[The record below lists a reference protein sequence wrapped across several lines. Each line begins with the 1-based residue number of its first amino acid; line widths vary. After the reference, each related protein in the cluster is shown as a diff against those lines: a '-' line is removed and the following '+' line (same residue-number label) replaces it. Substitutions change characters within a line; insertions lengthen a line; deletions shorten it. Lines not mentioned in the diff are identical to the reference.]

1 MALCRLTKLQSD
13 IRVGQFQVG
22 IDPPDNIQ
30 HHERLIVDLIRP
42 ATTWIEAATDG

>member
-1 MALCRLTKLQSD
+1 MQTNKTAKRHSGGSIPT
-13 IRVGQFQVG
+13 G